1 MEKKVSGVKMHR
13 IWAFIVSLVITAA
26 AVVAIVVLAAV
37 SKNSTGPNNA
47 EDEIIEGRTEGTLIE
62 DGNSDTT
69 TNSDTTLSNNNQ
81 DTISTDTSPN
91 TVSSSDPQNIA
102 GANSS
107 VPDTGPEDILGLAL
121 LCGSVAMFA
130 ASCIMVKRDNLAVN
144 Q

>member
-37 SKNSTGPNNA
+37 SKKAADQNNA
-47 EDEIIEGRTEGTLIE
+47 ENEIIEGRTEGTLIE
-62 DGNSDTT
+62 NNNIDTS
-69 TNSDTTLSNNNQ
+69 TNSNDGDTFNQNSNSNSSN
-81 DTISTDTSPN
+81 
-91 TVSSSDPQNIA
+91 SSSTSSTNAITPNAD
-102 GANSS
+102 GS